1 MQKSNCVH
9 QMMINVT
16 IREEKDGKYKLTWR
30 LEVNDNTNDPQ
41 ESLHETYEEASEKA
55 LQLVVAANPSQ
66 TRLTDYGGI

>member
-1 MQKSNCVH
+1 
-9 QMMINVT
+9 MMINVT